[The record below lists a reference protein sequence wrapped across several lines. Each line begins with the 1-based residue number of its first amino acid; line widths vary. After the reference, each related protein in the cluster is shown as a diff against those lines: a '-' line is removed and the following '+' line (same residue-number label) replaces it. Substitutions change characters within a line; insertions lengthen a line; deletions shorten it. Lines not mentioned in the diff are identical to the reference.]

1 MSTSR
6 RTTRPSWFV
15 SSSAVLAVL
24 VFALL
29 AAVPRVEASALTTT
43 INANERTCFY
53 ALVDKV
59 GEKVRIHTLERAR
72 DPNRSPRR
80 VGRETDP
87 PPSLSLSDVPTKVG
101 FYFAVSFLPSC
112 WREANVFVLNVESTR
127 TRCNREVRSTLTGS

>member
-59 GEKVRIHTLERAR
+59 GEKVRII
-72 DPNRSPRR
+72 PS
-80 VGRETDP
+80 RELGTPTGYRGASVVRLTP
-87 PPSLSLSDVPTKVG
+87 PPSLSLSDGPTKVG
-101 FYFAVSFLPSC
+101 FYFAVSSFSC
-112 WREANVFVLNVESTR
+112 
-127 TRCNREVRSTLTGS
+127 